1 MERLEGRLRFE
12 MLAINCVLIVAFMHS
27 GTASRCVDHAC
38 SPPMGNLASG
48 RTLTTL
54 SGCCGNGSHHSPC
67 STPLHTCPDHL
78 HPPAHMVD
86 DPFLHPDTWWASG
99 VGTDQAEEVRL
110 DLETRFC
117 LTHVVLLFHSP
128 RPAAMAMERSQDFG
142 RTWETL
148 KLFAQN
154 CSLVFGLPDDT
165 SQHGSRCTS
174 RYSSAK
180 PCSRGE
186 VIFRTLGPGGLVDP
200 YSPEGLSQLTLTNL
214 RLRLLKAQTCPLSV
228 APSTT
233 SSSIRLFKPPAD
245 RNLPLLPS
253 PQPSSEAPA
262 SAPFAIYSLLA
273 RGTCLCHGH
282 AEHCLPHRGG
292 QDTLKDMVAGRCVCT
307 HHTAGEHCE
316 RCGPLYNDQSWKPA
330 NGSSGEPHPCHKCE
344 CHSHAESCHFS
355 KRVWLS
361 LGGTSGGVCDDCQH
375 NTAGRRCQRCR
386 HGYHRQPAMPL
397 NSPHVC
403 THCWCD
409 PLGSLPASS
418 GEEGRWC
425 HPRSGQCHCRPGVGG
440 TGCNH
445 CLPGYWG
452 FGGEG
457 CKPCACP
464 QNCDPHT
471 GLCLDSYAN
480 NQVLNIPMGGKIL
493 AMDHALTNEGEP
505 VWSKQLAVSA
515 LHYTGKCSCKERK
528 LRSVSDLCKTKYAY
542 VIKASV
548 LSAHDK
554 GSYAE
559 VQVKVRKVL
568 RSGQVP
574 LSQGTHSV
582 YPLSWTSRGC
592 TCPILN
598 PGVEYL
604 LAGPEEVETERLLV
618 TMQSVVV
625 PWTPQLGTHISEGLR
640 QGCPEHPLQTHNRA
654 I

>member
-1 MERLEGRLRFE
+1 MGYLGRCNLRYTC
-12 MLAINCVLIVAFMHS
+12 MLTMLPFLLDAL
-27 GTASRCVDHAC
+27 TSRCVDHAC

-67 STPLHTCPDHL
+67 PTPLHTCPDHL

-86 DPFLHPDTWWASG
+86 DPFLHPDTWWGSG
-99 VGTDQAEEVRL
+99 VGTDQVEEVRL

-154 CSLVFGLPDDT
+154 CSLAFGLPDDT

-186 VIFRTLGPGGLVDP
+186 VRG
-200 YSPEGLSQLTLTNL
+200 Q
-214 RLRLLKAQTCPLSV
+214 SV
-228 APSTT
+228 SCT
-233 SSSIRLFKPPAD
+233 F
-245 RNLPLLPS
+245 
-253 PQPSSEAPA
+253 SEAPA
-262 SAPFAIYSLLA
+262 SAPFAIYTLLA

-292 QDTLKDMVAGRCVCT
+292 QDTLKDMVSVVAGRCVCT

-344 CHSHAESCHFS
+344 CHGHAESCHFS
-355 KRVWLS
+355 KRAWLS
-361 LGGTSGGVCDDCQH
+361 LEGTSGGVCDDCQH

-397 NSPHVC
+397 NSPHIC
-403 THCWCD
+403 T
-409 PLGSLPASS
+409 PIS

-457 CKPCACP
+457 CNPCACP

-471 GLCLDSYAN
+471 GLC
-480 NQVLNIPMGGKIL
+480 KIL
-493 AMDHALTNEGEP
+493 AMDHALTTEGEP

-554 GSYAE
+554 GSHAE

-574 LSQGTHSV
+574 LSQGTHSI

-598 PGVEYL
+598 PGSVEYL

-640 QGCPEHPLQTHNRA
+640 QGCPEHPLQTINRA

>member
-1 MERLEGRLRFE
+1 
-12 MLAINCVLIVAFMHS
+12 MLVINCALILALMQS

-38 SPPMGNLASG
+38 SPPMSNLASG

-54 SGCCGNGSHHSPC
+54 SGCCGNGSHHSTCP
-67 STPLHTCPDHL
+67 TPLHPCPVDL

-86 DPFLHPDTWWASG
+86 DPFLHPATWWASG
-99 VGTDQAEEVRL
+99 VGTDQEEEVRL

-117 LTHVVLLFHSP
+117 LTHVVLQFHSP

-142 RTWETL
+142 QTWETL

-154 CSLVFGLPDDT
+154 CSLAFGLPDDT
-165 SQHGSRCTS
+165 GQPGSLCTS

-186 VIFRTLGPGGLVDP
+186 VIFRILGPGGLVDP

-228 APSTT
+228 APSTS
-233 SSSIRLFKPPAD
+233 SSSIGLSNPPAD
-245 RNLPLLPS
+245 LNLPPLTS
-253 PQPSSEAPA
+253 PQPSTEPPA
-262 SAPFAIYSLLA
+262 SAPFSIYTLLA

-282 AEHCLPHRGG
+282 SEHCLHSGE
-292 QDTLKDMVAGRCVCT
+292 QDKLKDMVPGRCVCT
-307 HHTAGEHCE
+307 HHTVGEHCE
-316 RCGPLYNDQSWKPA
+316 RCALLYNDRPWRAA

-344 CHSHAESCHFS
+344 CHGHAQSCHFS
-355 KRVWLS
+355 QREWLS
-361 LGGTSGGVCDDCQH
+361 SGATSGGVCDECQH

-386 HGYHRQPAMPL
+386 HGYHRHPAMPL
-397 NSPHVC
+397 GSSHIC
-403 THCWCD
+403 TRCWCD

-418 GEEGRWC
+418 GEEGPWC

-440 TGCNH
+440 TGCSH

-452 FGGEG
+452 FGEEG

-471 GLCLDSYAN
+471 GICLDSSYAN
-480 NQVLNIPMGGKIL
+480 NQVFNVPMGGKIPD
-493 AMDHALTNEGEP
+493 MDHALTNEGEA
-505 VWSKQLAVSA
+505 VWSKELAVSA
-515 LHYTGKCSCKERK
+515 MHYTGKCSCKERK
-528 LRSVSDLCKTKYAY
+528 LRSVSDLCKTKHAY

-554 GSYAE
+554 GSHAE

-574 LSQGTHSV
+574 LSQGTHSL
-582 YPLSWTSRGC
+582 YPISWTSRGC

-598 PGVEYL
+598 PGVEYM
-604 LAGPEEVETERLLV
+604 LAGPEEAGTGRLLV

-625 PWTPQLGTHISEGLR
+625 PWTPQLGAHISEGLR
-640 QGCPEHPLQTHNRA
+640 QGCP
-654 I
+654 